1 MKLCFL
7 LLLFFFLAVVS
18 FGQNVAPDSLDL
30 VPVQQKFAR
39 SETKIDSIQTSFYQ
53 STDSLKLAYRN
64 RLTTIDSVDRI
75 WQKRLDSLESS
86 SFSSS
91 TLATNT
97 LDSIQSRWKTKIDSL
112 TSLKSLTNKINKKL
126 DSLKLLRDSTLSQ
139 LNKKVELLKA
149 KTVGKITGLDLPEEV
164 AGKVSDATSKINGF
178 QLPASDLNVASLN
191 TGSSHVPTM
200 NNINLE
206 TPAGALNLPATSEIK
221 GINGELS
228 GVSGKVEDYSKD
240 IHQLSKGNLN
250 EVKALPGTAEAKAEE
265 LSGLNEIK
273 DKTQPLDKYKEMSS
287 GLRNPDS
294 LKALAKQ
301 EVKEAAVNHFAG
313 KEQQLKQ
320 AMDMIAKYKSKYH
333 SINSITDITKR
344 PPNEM
349 KGKPFIE
356 RLVPGIGIQIQKKGG
371 DVLVDFNPYAGYR
384 FTGRITAG
392 LGWNQRVA
400 YNFDNGIF
408 NAQAKIFGPR
418 TFGEFKLW
426 KGFSP
431 RVEVEVMNTNVPPIT
446 RTPTVDPFQREWVWG
461 AFVGV
466 KKEYKFI
473 KNVKGTALVMMRL
486 FNPDHKSPYA
496 DVVNVRFG
504 FEFPMK
510 KKKV

>member
-1 MKLCFL
+1 M
-7 LLLFFFLAVVS
+7 
-18 FGQNVAPDSLDL
+18 
-30 VPVQQKFAR
+30 
-39 SETKIDSIQTSFYQ
+39 
-53 STDSLKLAYRN
+53 
-64 RLTTIDSVDRI
+64 
-75 WQKRLDSLESS
+75 
-86 SFSSS
+86 
-91 TLATNT
+91 
-97 LDSIQSRWKTKIDSL
+97 
-112 TSLKSLTNKINKKL
+112 
-126 DSLKLLRDSTLSQ
+126 
-139 LNKKVELLKA
+139 KVEKLKE
-149 KTVGKITGLDLPEEV
+149 KTVGKLNELKLPSQLSE
-164 AGKVSDATSKINGF
+164 KVSGVTSQIDGFKI
-178 QLPASDLNVASLN
+178 PAGDLNIPYIGVGKSSIENLGGLN
-191 TGSSHVPTM
+191 IQSPVGDAAIPD
-200 NNINLE
+200 IDGL
-206 TPAGALNLPATSEIK
+206 K
-221 GINGELS
+221 GINAEAGS
-228 GVSGKVEDYSKD
+228 ISNVTGKVGEYGKD
-240 IHQLSKGNLN
+240 VQGVVKGDLS
-250 EVKALPGTAEAKAEE
+250 EVKNIPGAAESKAEE
-265 LSGLNEIK
+265 LSGMNEVK
-273 DKTQPLDKYKEMSS
+273 DQTKALDEYKDIAGSMQ
-287 GLRNPDS
+287 NPDS
-294 LKALAKQ
+294 LKALAIQEAKQ
-301 EVKEAAVNHFAG
+301 VAVNHFAG
-313 KEQQLKQ
+313 KEEQLKE
-320 AMDMIAKYKSKYH
+320 AMETLAKYKSKY
-333 SINSITDITKR
+333 SSLNSLSEATKR

-356 RLVPGIGIQIQKKGG
+356 RLVPGIGIQVQKKGG

-446 RTPTVDPFQREWVWG
+446 RTPTVDPLKREWVWG
-461 AFVGV
+461 AFLGV